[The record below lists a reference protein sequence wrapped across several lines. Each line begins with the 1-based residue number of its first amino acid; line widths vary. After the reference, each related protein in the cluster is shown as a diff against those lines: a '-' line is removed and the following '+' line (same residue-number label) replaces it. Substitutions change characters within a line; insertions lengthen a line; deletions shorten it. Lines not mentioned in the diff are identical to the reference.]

1 MTALPEP
8 APQGPAASE
17 PSATS
22 RWLGPLLF
30 AVILILDLVTKQW
43 ALATFEGLGR
53 VRVTSFFNFVLVWNP
68 GISFGMFQS
77 GGDIGRW
84 LLIALALAIATILV
98 FWLRREQR
106 LWPRLAIWLIL
117 AGALGNVID
126 RIRFGAVVDF
136 LDFHAL
142 GYHWPAFNVA
152 DSAIV
157 VGAAILVLD
166 SLFGGGRTLGPEGKE
181 T

>member
-1 MTALPEP
+1 MTLEPREP
-8 APQGPAASE
+8 AAPE

-30 AVILILDLVTKQW
+30 AVILIVDLVTKEW
-43 ALATFEGLGR
+43 ALATFDGLGR

-77 GGDIGRW
+77 DGDLGRW
-84 LLIALALAIATILV
+84 LLIGLALVIATILV

-136 LDFHAL
+136 LDFHAF

-157 VGAAILVLD
+157 VGAVILVAD
-166 SLFGGGRTLGPEGKE
+166 SLFSGGRTLSPEGKE
-181 T
+181 K